1 MVKIAAVFRREQM
14 MRKSLVAGN
23 WKMHGS
29 TASIEELLAGLTR
42 DVLAQGKQ
50 SLPVDV
56 VVCPTYVH
64 ISQVLSRCA
73 GSAIEIG
80 SQDCSHVAS
89 GAFTGEVAA
98 AMLQELGCRWVVIGH
113 SERRQY
119 HGESDDLVAAKLT
132 AAIESGLTPIVC
144 VGETREQRESG
155 DAESVVASQLM
166 GALQGQACLEG
177 VVVAYEPVWAI
188 GTGLTATPEEAQDMH
203 AFIRG
208 QLSSV
213 TGINADAT
221 RVVYGGSVKGSNAV
235 ELFAQQDIDGALVG
249 GAALVASEF
258 LAIVKAAAA

>member
-1 MVKIAAVFRREQM
+1 

-29 TASIEELLAGLTR
+29 TVSIEQLLTGLTQ
-42 DVLAQGKQ
+42 DVLAPGQPA
-50 SLPVDV
+50 LPVDV

-64 ISQVLSRCA
+64 IPQALNLCA
-73 GSAIEIG
+73 DSAIEVG
-80 SQDCSHVAS
+80 SQDCSHVES

-98 AMLQELGCRWVVIGH
+98 TMLQELGCHWVIIGH

-119 HGESDDLVAAKLT
+119 HAESDDLVAAKLS
-132 AAIESGLTPIVC
+132 AAIDSGLTPIVC

-155 DAESVVASQLM
+155 EAESVVASQLA
-166 GALQGQACLEG
+166 GALQGQAKLESL
-177 VVVAYEPVWAI
+177 VIAYEPVWAI

-203 AFIRG
+203 AFIRA

-213 TGINADAT
+213 SGLDAEAT
-221 RVVYGGSVKGSNAV
+221 RVLYGGSVKGSNAV

-249 GAALVASEF
+249 GAALIVEEF
-258 LAIVKAAAA
+258 LAIVQAAAT